1 MYHRFNE
8 KKYPSTNIQIEIFK
22 KQIEIIKK
30 NNFEFNNP
38 VEFDLKFF
46 SPKSEKKILI
56 TIDDAF
62 SSFYQ
67 NAWPYLKENKIFIV
81 MLSRF
86 MWEDLE
92 KGVFRNYK
100 RIKSVLKFNFIE
112 RVLAKNIDQ
121 QQKNRNLELLAI
133 KSNYNQNNL
142 YDTSL
147 IFSGNNI
154 ILLKSEEIDVMLDDQ
169 EYFWEVKHSPKHR
182 I

>member
-1 MYHRFNE
+1 MT
-8 KKYPSTNIQIEIFK
+8 KNISRLKLIGK
-22 KQIEIIKK
+22 NIK
-30 NNFEFNNP
+30 
-38 VEFDLKFF
+38 DLKTI
-46 SPKSEKKILI
+46 SAYSQDSIVKIKDI
-56 TIDDAF
+56 V
-62 SSFYQ
+62 
-67 NAWPYLKENKIFIV
+67 YLKENKIFIV

-112 RVLAKNIDQ
+112 NVLAKNINQ
-121 QQKNRNLELLAI
+121 QQKDRNLELLAI
-133 KSNYNQNNL
+133 KSNHNQNNL
-142 YDTSL
+142 YYTSL

>member
-1 MYHRFNE
+1 MIKGINRL
-8 KKYPSTNIQIEIFK
+8 KLIGKNIE
-22 KQIEIIKK
+22 
-30 NNFEFNNP
+30 
-38 VEFDLKFF
+38 DLKTI
-46 SPKSEKKILI
+46 SAYSQDSIVKIRDI
-56 TIDDAF
+56 V
-62 SSFYQ
+62 
-67 NAWPYLKENKIFIV
+67 YLKKNKIFIV

-100 RIKSVLKFNFIE
+100 RIKSVLKFNFVE
-112 RVLAKNIDQ
+112 NVLAKNINQ

>member
-1 MYHRFNE
+1 MIKGINRL
-8 KKYPSTNIQIEIFK
+8 KLIGKNIE
-22 KQIEIIKK
+22 
-30 NNFEFNNP
+30 
-38 VEFDLKFF
+38 DLKTI
-46 SPKSEKKILI
+46 SAYSQDSIVKIKDI
-56 TIDDAF
+56 V
-62 SSFYQ
+62 
-67 NAWPYLKENKIFIV
+67 YLKENKIFIV

-112 RVLAKNIDQ
+112 NVLAKNINQ

-169 EYFWEVKHSPKHR
+169 EYFWEVKHFPKHR

>member
-1 MYHRFNE
+1 MIKGINRL
-8 KKYPSTNIQIEIFK
+8 KLIGKNIE
-22 KQIEIIKK
+22 
-30 NNFEFNNP
+30 
-38 VEFDLKFF
+38 DLKTI
-46 SPKSEKKILI
+46 SAYSQDSIVKIKDI
-56 TIDDAF
+56 V
-62 SSFYQ
+62 
-67 NAWPYLKENKIFIV
+67 YLKENKIFIV

-112 RVLAKNIDQ
+112 SVLAKNINQ
-121 QQKNRNLELLAI
+121 QQKNRNLELLTM
-133 KSNYNQNNL
+133 KSDYNQNNL

>member
-1 MYHRFNE
+1 MTKDINRL
-8 KKYPSTNIQIEIFK
+8 KLIGKNIE
-22 KQIEIIKK
+22 
-30 NNFEFNNP
+30 
-38 VEFDLKFF
+38 DLKTI
-46 SPKSEKKILI
+46 SAYSQDSIVKIKDI
-56 TIDDAF
+56 V
-62 SSFYQ
+62 
-67 NAWPYLKENKIFIV
+67 YLKENKIFIV

-112 RVLAKNIDQ
+112 SVLAKNINQ

>member
-1 MYHRFNE
+1 MTKGINRL
-8 KKYPSTNIQIEIFK
+8 KLIGKNIE
-22 KQIEIIKK
+22 
-30 NNFEFNNP
+30 
-38 VEFDLKFF
+38 DLKTI
-46 SPKSEKKILI
+46 SAYSQDSIVKIKDI
-56 TIDDAF
+56 V
-62 SSFYQ
+62 
-67 NAWPYLKENKIFIV
+67 YLKENKIFIL

-100 RIKSVLKFNFIE
+100 RIRSVLKFNFIKN
-112 RVLAKNIDQ
+112 VLAKNINQ

-133 KSNYNQNNL
+133 KCSYNQNNL
-142 YDTSL
+142 YGTSL

-169 EYFWEVKHSPKHR
+169 EYFWEVKYSPKHR

>member
-1 MYHRFNE
+1 MIKGINRL
-8 KKYPSTNIQIEIFK
+8 KLIGKNIE
-22 KQIEIIKK
+22 
-30 NNFEFNNP
+30 
-38 VEFDLKFF
+38 DLKTI
-46 SPKSEKKILI
+46 SAYCQDSIVKIKDI
-56 TIDDAF
+56 V
-62 SSFYQ
+62 
-67 NAWPYLKENKIFIV
+67 YLKENKIFIM

-86 MWEDLE
+86 MWEDIE

-112 RVLAKNIDQ
+112 SVLAKNINQ

-142 YDTSL
+142 YDINL
-147 IFSGNNI
+147 IFSGNSI

-169 EYFWEVKHSPKHR
+169 EYFWEVKHSPKHK

>member
-1 MYHRFNE
+1 MIKGINRL
-8 KKYPSTNIQIEIFK
+8 KLIGKNIE
-22 KQIEIIKK
+22 
-30 NNFEFNNP
+30 
-38 VEFDLKFF
+38 DLKTI
-46 SPKSEKKILI
+46 SAYSQDSIVKIKDI
-56 TIDDAF
+56 V
-62 SSFYQ
+62 
-67 NAWPYLKENKIFIV
+67 YLKENKIFIV

-112 RVLAKNIDQ
+112 NVLAKNLNQ
-121 QQKNRNLELLAI
+121 QQKNRNLELLTI
-133 KSNYNQNNL
+133 KSNYKQNNL

>member
-1 MYHRFNE
+1 MIKGINRL
-8 KKYPSTNIQIEIFK
+8 KLIGKNIE
-22 KQIEIIKK
+22 
-30 NNFEFNNP
+30 
-38 VEFDLKFF
+38 DLKTI
-46 SPKSEKKILI
+46 SAYSQDSIVKIKDI
-56 TIDDAF
+56 V
-62 SSFYQ
+62 
-67 NAWPYLKENKIFIV
+67 YLKENKIFIV

-100 RIKSVLKFNFIE
+100 RIKSILKFNFIE
-112 RVLAKNIDQ
+112 NVLAKNINQ
-121 QQKNRNLELLAI
+121 QQKNRNLEMLAI
-133 KSNYNQNNL
+133 KSNYTQNNL

-154 ILLKSEEIDVMLDDQ
+154 ILLKSEELDVMLDDQ

>member
-1 MYHRFNE
+1 MIKGINRL
-8 KKYPSTNIQIEIFK
+8 KLIGKNIE
-22 KQIEIIKK
+22 
-30 NNFEFNNP
+30 
-38 VEFDLKFF
+38 DLKTI
-46 SPKSEKKILI
+46 SAYSQDSIVKIKDI
-56 TIDDAF
+56 V
-62 SSFYQ
+62 
-67 NAWPYLKENKIFIV
+67 YLKENKIFIV

-100 RIKSVLKFNFIE
+100 RIKSVLKFNFIGN
-112 RVLAKNIDQ
+112 VLAKNINQ

-133 KSNYNQNNL
+133 KSNHNQNNL
-142 YDTSL
+142 YDTNL

>member
-1 MYHRFNE
+1 MI
-8 KKYPSTNIQIEIFK
+8 KNINRLKLIGKNIE
-22 KQIEIIKK
+22 
-30 NNFEFNNP
+30 
-38 VEFDLKFF
+38 DLKII
-46 SPKSEKKILI
+46 SAYCQDSIVKIKDLV
-56 TIDDAF
+56 
-62 SSFYQ
+62 
-67 NAWPYLKENKIFIV
+67 YLKENKIFIA

-112 RVLAKNIDQ
+112 NVLAKNINQ

-169 EYFWEVKHSPKHR
+169 EYFWEVKHSPKHKT
-182 I
+182 

>member
-1 MYHRFNE
+1 MIKGINQL
-8 KKYPSTNIQIEIFK
+8 KLIGKNIE
-22 KQIEIIKK
+22 
-30 NNFEFNNP
+30 
-38 VEFDLKFF
+38 DLKTI
-46 SPKSEKKILI
+46 SAYSQDSIVKIKDI
-56 TIDDAF
+56 V
-62 SSFYQ
+62 
-67 NAWPYLKENKIFIV
+67 YLKENKIFIM

-112 RVLAKNIDQ
+112 NVLAKNINQ

-169 EYFWEVKHSPKHR
+169 EYFWEVKHSPKHK

>member
-1 MYHRFNE
+1 MIKGINRL
-8 KKYPSTNIQIEIFK
+8 KLIGKNIE
-22 KQIEIIKK
+22 
-30 NNFEFNNP
+30 
-38 VEFDLKFF
+38 DLKTI
-46 SPKSEKKILI
+46 SAYSQDSIVKIKDI
-56 TIDDAF
+56 V
-62 SSFYQ
+62 
-67 NAWPYLKENKIFIV
+67 YLKENKIFIV

-112 RVLAKNIDQ
+112 NVLAKNINQ

-142 YDTSL
+142 YETSL

>member
-1 MYHRFNE
+1 MIKGINRL
-8 KKYPSTNIQIEIFK
+8 KLIGKNIE
-22 KQIEIIKK
+22 
-30 NNFEFNNP
+30 
-38 VEFDLKFF
+38 DLKTI
-46 SPKSEKKILI
+46 SAYSQDSIVKIKDI
-56 TIDDAF
+56 V
-62 SSFYQ
+62 
-67 NAWPYLKENKIFIV
+67 YLKENKIFIV

-112 RVLAKNIDQ
+112 NVLAKNINQ

-133 KSNYNQNNL
+133 ESNYNKNNL

>member
-1 MYHRFNE
+1 MIKGINRL
-8 KKYPSTNIQIEIFK
+8 KLIGKNIE
-22 KQIEIIKK
+22 
-30 NNFEFNNP
+30 
-38 VEFDLKFF
+38 DLKTI
-46 SPKSEKKILI
+46 SAYSQDSIVKIKDI
-56 TIDDAF
+56 A
-62 SSFYQ
+62 
-67 NAWPYLKENKIFIV
+67 YLKENKIFIV

-112 RVLAKNIDQ
+112 NVLAKNINQ
-121 QQKNRNLELLAI
+121 QQKDRNLELLAI
-133 KSNYNQNNL
+133 KSNHNQNNL

>member
-1 MYHRFNE
+1 M
-8 KKYPSTNIQIEIFK
+8 TNDINRLKLIGKNIE
-22 KQIEIIKK
+22 
-30 NNFEFNNP
+30 
-38 VEFDLKFF
+38 DLKTI
-46 SPKSEKKILI
+46 SAYCQDSIVKIKDLV
-56 TIDDAF
+56 
-62 SSFYQ
+62 
-67 NAWPYLKENKIFIV
+67 YLKKNKIFIM
-81 MLSRF
+81 MLNRF
-86 MWEDLE
+86 MWEDAE
-92 KGVFRNYK
+92 KGISKNYK

-112 RVLAKNIDQ
+112 IILAKNINQ

-133 KSNYNQNNL
+133 KSNHNQNNL

>member
-1 MYHRFNE
+1 MIKDINRL
-8 KKYPSTNIQIEIFK
+8 KLIGKNIE
-22 KQIEIIKK
+22 
-30 NNFEFNNP
+30 
-38 VEFDLKFF
+38 DLKTI
-46 SPKSEKKILI
+46 SAYCQDSIVKIKDLV
-56 TIDDAF
+56 
-62 SSFYQ
+62 
-67 NAWPYLKENKIFIV
+67 YLKENKIFIM

-86 MWEDLE
+86 MWEDIE

-112 RVLAKNIDQ
+112 SVLAKNINQ

-142 YDTSL
+142 YDINL
-147 IFSGNNI
+147 IFSGNSI

-169 EYFWEVKHSPKHR
+169 KNFWEVKHFPEHK

>member
-1 MYHRFNE
+1 MIKGINRL
-8 KKYPSTNIQIEIFK
+8 KLIGRNIE
-22 KQIEIIKK
+22 
-30 NNFEFNNP
+30 
-38 VEFDLKFF
+38 DLKTI
-46 SPKSEKKILI
+46 SAYSQDSIVKIKDI
-56 TIDDAF
+56 V
-62 SSFYQ
+62 
-67 NAWPYLKENKIFIV
+67 YLKENKIFIV

-112 RVLAKNIDQ
+112 NVLAKNINQ

>member
-1 MYHRFNE
+1 MIKGINRL
-8 KKYPSTNIQIEIFK
+8 KLIGKNIE
-22 KQIEIIKK
+22 
-30 NNFEFNNP
+30 
-38 VEFDLKFF
+38 DLKTI
-46 SPKSEKKILI
+46 SAYSQDSIVKIKDI
-56 TIDDAF
+56 V
-62 SSFYQ
+62 
-67 NAWPYLKENKIFIV
+67 YLKENKIFIV

-112 RVLAKNIDQ
+112 NVLAKNINQ

-169 EYFWEVKHSPKHR
+169 EFFWEVKYSPKHR

>member
-1 MYHRFNE
+1 MIKDINRL
-8 KKYPSTNIQIEIFK
+8 KLIGKNIE
-22 KQIEIIKK
+22 
-30 NNFEFNNP
+30 
-38 VEFDLKFF
+38 DLKTI
-46 SPKSEKKILI
+46 SAYSQDSIVKIKDI
-56 TIDDAF
+56 V
-62 SSFYQ
+62 
-67 NAWPYLKENKIFIV
+67 YLKENKIFIV

-112 RVLAKNIDQ
+112 NVLAKNINQ

-142 YDTSL
+142 YDISL

>member
-1 MYHRFNE
+1 MIKGINRL
-8 KKYPSTNIQIEIFK
+8 KLIGKNIE
-22 KQIEIIKK
+22 
-30 NNFEFNNP
+30 
-38 VEFDLKFF
+38 DLKTI
-46 SPKSEKKILI
+46 SAYSQDSIVKIKDI
-56 TIDDAF
+56 V
-62 SSFYQ
+62 
-67 NAWPYLKENKIFIV
+67 YLKENKIFIV

-100 RIKSVLKFNFIE
+100 RIKSVLKFNFVE
-112 RVLAKNIDQ
+112 NVLAKNINQ

-142 YDTSL
+142 YDISL

>member
-1 MYHRFNE
+1 MIKGINRL
-8 KKYPSTNIQIEIFK
+8 KLIGKNIE
-22 KQIEIIKK
+22 
-30 NNFEFNNP
+30 
-38 VEFDLKFF
+38 DLKTI
-46 SPKSEKKILI
+46 SAYSQDSIVKIKDI
-56 TIDDAF
+56 V
-62 SSFYQ
+62 
-67 NAWPYLKENKIFIV
+67 YLKENKIFIV

-112 RVLAKNIDQ
+112 NVLAKNINQ

-133 KSNYNQNNL
+133 ESNYNQNNL

>member
-1 MYHRFNE
+1 MIKGINRL
-8 KKYPSTNIQIEIFK
+8 KLIGKNIE
-22 KQIEIIKK
+22 
-30 NNFEFNNP
+30 
-38 VEFDLKFF
+38 DLKTI
-46 SPKSEKKILI
+46 SAYSQDSIVKIKDI
-56 TIDDAF
+56 V
-62 SSFYQ
+62 
-67 NAWPYLKENKIFIV
+67 YLKENKIFIV

-112 RVLAKNIDQ
+112 SVLAKNINQ

-133 KSNYNQNNL
+133 KTNHNQNNL

>member
-1 MYHRFNE
+1 MTKDINRL
-8 KKYPSTNIQIEIFK
+8 KLIGKNIE
-22 KQIEIIKK
+22 
-30 NNFEFNNP
+30 
-38 VEFDLKFF
+38 DLKTI
-46 SPKSEKKILI
+46 SAYSQDSIVKIKDI
-56 TIDDAF
+56 V
-62 SSFYQ
+62 
-67 NAWPYLKENKIFIV
+67 YLKENKIFIV

-112 RVLAKNIDQ
+112 NVLAKNINQ

>member
-1 MYHRFNE
+1 MIKGINRL
-8 KKYPSTNIQIEIFK
+8 KLIGKNIE
-22 KQIEIIKK
+22 
-30 NNFEFNNP
+30 
-38 VEFDLKFF
+38 DLKTI
-46 SPKSEKKILI
+46 SAYSQDSIVKIKDI
-56 TIDDAF
+56 V
-62 SSFYQ
+62 
-67 NAWPYLKENKIFIV
+67 YLKENKIFIV

-112 RVLAKNIDQ
+112 NVLAKNINQ

-133 KSNYNQNNL
+133 KSNHNQNNL

-169 EYFWEVKHSPKHR
+169 EYFWEVKYSPKHR

>member
-1 MYHRFNE
+1 MIKDINRL
-8 KKYPSTNIQIEIFK
+8 KLIGKNIE
-22 KQIEIIKK
+22 
-30 NNFEFNNP
+30 
-38 VEFDLKFF
+38 DLKTI
-46 SPKSEKKILI
+46 SAYSQDSIVKIKDI
-56 TIDDAF
+56 V
-62 SSFYQ
+62 
-67 NAWPYLKENKIFIV
+67 YLKENKIFIM

-86 MWEDLE
+86 MWEDIE

-112 RVLAKNIDQ
+112 NVLAKNINQ

-169 EYFWEVKHSPKHR
+169 EYFWEVKHSPKHK